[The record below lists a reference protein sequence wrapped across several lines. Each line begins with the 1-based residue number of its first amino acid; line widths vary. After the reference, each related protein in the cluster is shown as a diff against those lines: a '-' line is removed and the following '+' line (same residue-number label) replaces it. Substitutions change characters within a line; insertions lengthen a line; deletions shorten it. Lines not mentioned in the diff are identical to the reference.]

1 MPSEFSLE
9 GKNALVIGS
18 SNVLGRAAAVA
29 LAEAGA
35 NVGVTTTT
43 RSKREEVVANSC
55 ANEIWALDRKG
66 FAQEIDAAD
75 EADVQAVVQRTVT
88 ELGSL
93 DILVNAPDLP
103 FAKPLPE
110 ITPAEWRRA
119 IDVNLTGVYLACR
132 AAGVVMISAEGAPDS
147 RGSGSNLIAGSSD
160 SRGSGFNL
168 TGAGRGG
175 RIINIVSLLGERGL
189 ANGSAYCAAQ
199 AGVLN
204 FTRALALEWAR
215 TGVTVN
221 AIGAGWTEGMGII
234 GGPEGKARLERYLPY
249 KRLGKP
255 DEIAGAV
262 VYLASDVAE
271 YLTGQ
276 VIWIEG
282 GALSHV

>member
-1 MPSEFSLE
+1 MTVDFSLV
-9 GKNALVIGS
+9 GKSALVIGAS
-18 SNVLGRAAAVA
+18 GVLGRAAAVA

-55 ANEIWALDRKG
+55 ANEIWALNRKG
-66 FAQEIDAAD
+66 FAQAIDAAN
-75 EADVQAVVQRTVT
+75 ESDVKGVIQRAVS

-93 DILVNAPDLP
+93 DVLVNAPDLP
-103 FAKPLPE
+103 FAKPLTE

-132 AAGVVMISAEGAPDS
+132 AAAEVMLHPDPV
-147 RGSGSNLIAGSSD
+147 
-160 SRGSGFNL
+160 GSGFNL
-168 TGAGRGG
+168 TAAGRGS
-175 RIINIVSLLGERGL
+175 RIINIVSLLGQRGL

-204 FTRALALEWAR
+204 LTRALALEWAR

-234 GGPEGKARLERYLPY
+234 TDEAKAQLERYLPY
-249 KRLGKP
+249 KRLGRP

-262 VYLASDVAE
+262 VYLASDVAA

-276 VIWIEG
+276 VVWIEG

>member
-1 MPSEFSLE
+1 MASEFSLE
-9 GKNALVIGS
+9 GKNALVIGAS
-18 SNVLGRAAAVA
+18 GVLGRAAAVA

-43 RSKREEVVANSC
+43 RTQREEVVANSC
-55 ANEIWALDRKG
+55 ANEIWALNRKG
-66 FAQEIDAAD
+66 FAQAIDAGD
-75 EADVQAVVQRTVT
+75 DADVQAVVQRAVS

-93 DILVNAPDLP
+93 DVLVNTPDLP
-103 FAKPLPE
+103 FAKPLTD

-132 AAGVVMISAEGAPDS
+132 AAGDVMLAQK
-147 RGSGSNLIAGSSD
+147 R
-160 SRGSGFNL
+160 
-168 TGAGRGG
+168 G

-189 ANGSAYCAAQ
+189 ANGTAYCAAQ

-234 GGPEGKARLERYLPY
+234 SDEAKAQLERYLPY

-262 VYLASDVAE
+262 VYLASEVAE

>member
-9 GKNALVIGS
+9 GRNALVIGAS
-18 SNVLGRAAAVA
+18 AVLGRSAAVA

-55 ANEIWALDRKG
+55 ANEIWALNRRG
-66 FAQEIDAAD
+66 FAQAIDAAD
-75 EADVQAVVQRTVT
+75 EADVQAAVQRAVA

-93 DILVNAPDLP
+93 DMLVNAPDLP
-103 FAKPLPE
+103 FAKPLTE
-110 ITPAEWRRA
+110 ITAAEWRRA
-119 IDVNLTGVYLACR
+119 IDINLTGVYLACR
-132 AAGVVMISAEGAPDS
+132 AAS
-147 RGSGSNLIAGSSD
+147 RVLLPQGS
-160 SRGSGFNL
+160 
-168 TGAGRGG
+168 G

-204 FTRALALEWAR
+204 LTRALALEWAR

-234 GGPEGKARLERYLPY
+234 TDEAKAQLERYLPY

-262 VYLASDVAE
+262 VYLASGVAD

-276 VIWIEG
+276 VVWIEG

>member
-9 GKNALVIGS
+9 GKNALVIGAS
-18 SNVLGRAAAVA
+18 GVLGRAAAVA

-43 RSKREEVVANSC
+43 RSQREEVIANSC
-55 ANEIWALDRKG
+55 ANEVWALNRKG
-66 FAQEIDAAD
+66 FAQAIDTAD
-75 EADVQAVVQRTVT
+75 ESDVNAAVQRAVS
-88 ELGSL
+88 EFGSL

-103 FAKPLPE
+103 FAKPLTE

-132 AAGVVMISAEGAPDS
+132 AAAGVMLPQES
-147 RGSGSNLIAGSSD
+147 
-160 SRGSGFNL
+160 
-168 TGAGRGG
+168 G
-175 RIINIVSLLGERGL
+175 RIINIVSLLAERGL
-189 ANGSAYCAAQ
+189 ANGTAYCAAQ

-234 GGPEGKARLERYLPY
+234 SSEAKAQLERYLPY

-276 VIWIEG
+276 VVWIEG